1 MDERDPPLNLWL
13 QLLIGF
19 AAGTLMCAVMAVIAI
34 LGVPMYLFSWLI
46 VFVIT
51 WFVILFSLRAGMRGI
66 AVGIGIATFTEMA
79 LLQAMFHP

>member
-34 LGVPMYLFSWLI
+34 LGLPIYLFSWLI

-79 LLQAMFHP
+79 FLQAMLHR